1 MISMSSAEVIA
12 AVGGA
17 ALAPLCDTEVTA
29 AVIDTRAITPGALF
43 AAVKGARVDAN
54 TLSGQ
59 ARAAGASLIL
69 TEDGPAALA
78 GGAEAERIIV
88 VDDIPAA
95 LGRLARHNLELAS
108 QLNPDLRVIAVTGS
122 VGKTTTKDLLAA
134 ICRERGNVV
143 APPGSLNNEIGL
155 PLTVLRVDASTATL
169 VAEMGADHIGN
180 LAYLTS
186 IAPPDIAVVLVVARA
201 HLGEFGG
208 IENVAR
214 AKAELVEGLR
224 EDGIAILN
232 ADDPRVAAMAG
243 RVASGRVRTF
253 GRVNPA
259 DVTATDITL
268 GSDGRASFTLRM
280 NDGAASFAPSA
291 ISAPTVQSA
300 PSASATPSAPTVS
313 LGLVGEHQVMNALA
327 AAAAA
332 SAAGVSLPAIVA
344 GLSSG
349 PASAHRM
356 DVFRRGSTLIID
368 DSYNANPDS
377 MRAGIAALGQLGNG
391 RKAAILGDM
400 LELGATSREEHLAL
414 LPALETAGV
423 SLLIAVGPQM
433 AALAAA
439 AREAGITARSVGAWE
454 EAEAALSDM
463 LNEDGALLI
472 KGSHGSGVWHIA
484 THLKGE

>member
-1 MISMSSAEVIA
+1 MSSAEVIA
-12 AVGGA
+12 AVGGT

-69 TEDGPAALA
+69 TEDGQAARA

-95 LGRLARHNLELAS
+95 LGRLARHNLELARHV
-108 QLNPDLRVIAVTGS
+108 NPDLRVIAVTGS

-134 ICRERGNVV
+134 ICRERGDVV

-155 PLTVLRVDASTATL
+155 PLTVLRVGANTATL

-224 EDGIAILN
+224 EEVQALFALFHGCHLFLRHFLSHRAGTLCHN
-232 ADDPRVAAMAG
+232 QHAERSSPTPGGTVAWFIDE
-243 RVASGRVRTF
+243 VAQRVR
-253 GRVNPA
+253 
-259 DVTATDITL
+259 
-268 GSDGRASFTLRM
+268 
-280 NDGAASFAPSA
+280 
-291 ISAPTVQSA
+291 
-300 PSASATPSAPTVS
+300 
-313 LGLVGEHQVMNALA
+313 
-327 AAAAA
+327 
-332 SAAGVSLPAIVA
+332 
-344 GLSSG
+344 
-349 PASAHRM
+349 
-356 DVFRRGSTLIID
+356 
-368 DSYNANPDS
+368 
-377 MRAGIAALGQLGNG
+377 
-391 RKAAILGDM
+391 
-400 LELGATSREEHLAL
+400 
-414 LPALETAGV
+414 
-423 SLLIAVGPQM
+423 
-433 AALAAA
+433 AA
-439 AREAGITARSVGAWE
+439 ARQVPDLERDALRAG
-454 EAEAALSDM
+454 
-463 LNEDGALLI
+463 
-472 KGSHGSGVWHIA
+472 
-484 THLKGE
+484 